1 MNQLRSLCLKQIF
14 LDASDYSGHQPLCIP
29 LACLSSLLEPI
40 LPMLLPPSFA
50 ICAFL
55 TCQQPLTKCTIMY
68 SIVAVD
74 NPVYVN
80 GIQTPS
86 RWPLISLRAA

>member
-1 MNQLRSLCLKQIF
+1 
-14 LDASDYSGHQPLCIP
+14 
-29 LACLSSLLEPI
+29 
-40 LPMLLPPSFA
+40 MLLPPSFA

-55 TCQQPLTKCTIMY
+55 TCQQPFSKCTIMY
-68 SIVAVD
+68 SIGAVD

>member
-1 MNQLRSLCLKQIF
+1 MNQLRSLLSKQIF

-29 LACLSSLLEPI
+29 LARLSSFLDPI

-55 TCQQPLTKCTIMY
+55 TCQQPFSKCTIMY
-68 SIVAVD
+68 SIGAVD